1 MNTIMKYTII
11 IEKGYH
17 SYGAYIPDL
26 PGCVA
31 VAETEEEVRALI
43 KDALEFHL
51 EGMKMSSTRIPKP
64 KVKSYEM
71 EVSI

>member
-1 MNTIMKYTII
+1 MKYTII
-11 IEKGYH
+11 IEKGPH

-31 VAETEEEVRALI
+31 VAETEEKVRTLI
-43 KDALEFHL
+43 KVALEFHL
-51 EGMKMSSTRIPKP
+51 EGMKLNSTRIPKP

-71 EVSI
+71 EIFVY